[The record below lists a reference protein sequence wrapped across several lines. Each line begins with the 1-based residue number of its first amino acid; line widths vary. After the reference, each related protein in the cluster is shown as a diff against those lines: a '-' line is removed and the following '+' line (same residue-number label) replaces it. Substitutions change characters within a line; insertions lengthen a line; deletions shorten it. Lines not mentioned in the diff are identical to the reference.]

1 MIKKKII
8 LMKDKLDENHDRL
21 CKIGIKSGCKKVPGT
36 KSVWLQIWR
45 LQKIFIREKVTQRK
59 QLRFKS
65 KNNEAT
71 TERVKEIALIK
82 MVTEKFKQMI
92 V

>member
-1 MIKKKII
+1 MIKKMII
-8 LMKDKLDENHDRL
+8 LMKDKLGENHDRL